1 MLKAIIIIICL
12 LFFIAG
18 SSLLL
23 FECFQ
28 IFKFNQIANQAE
40 LKLEI
45 NKNIDRKISQ
55 AIEPLQ
61 NIIKQEKAKR
71 EQTEIQTQ
79 EARKKADAQ
88 ISDLQQKIEDSKLP
102 DLTEIIFNWQPIIAN
117 ITCDFYYDTGQKYAT
132 QAGSG
137 VLRKN
142 PDTGK
147 IHVFTNKHVAVN
159 QEQYAP
165 KYCEIKFPD
174 QEKFK
179 IDNSSLDLVRISA
192 QGYDWATIDLKS
204 APSKIKNLAY
214 DFKVCENKP
223 EIGDDIVILGYP
235 AIGSETNITATEGIV
250 SGYDGDYY
258 ITSAKIEKG
267 NSGGTAIVLKN
278 NCHLGIPT
286 FAKVGQIESLSRIL
300 KSSKIFDLE

>member
-1 MLKAIIIIICL
+1 MPKIFIIIICFL
-12 LFFIAG
+12 VIIGSGLVFFEYNKIAKINHE
-18 SSLLL
+18 LDKINNN
-23 FECFQ
+23 FE
-28 IFKFNQIANQAE
+28 IY
-40 LKLEI
+40 KL
-45 NKNIDRKISQ
+45 IDQKISQ

-61 NIIKQEKAKR
+61 DIIAQEKSKR
-71 EQTEIQTQ
+71 EQVEVQRQ
-79 EARKKADAQ
+79 EDQKKADKQ
-88 ISDLQQKIEDSKLP
+88 ISDLEQKIEDSKSP
-102 DLTEIIFNWQPIIAN
+102 DLVKIISVWQPIIAN

-142 PDTGK
+142 PNSDK
-147 IHVFTNKHVAVN
+147 IQIFTNKHVAVN
-159 QEQYAP
+159 QEQFAP
-165 KYCEIKFPD
+165 KYCQIKFPD
-174 QEKFK
+174 QKKFE
-179 IDNSSLDLVRISA
+179 IDNSGLDLVRMSS
-192 QGYDWATIDLKS
+192 QGYDWATIDLKN
-204 APSKIKNLAY
+204 APTKIKNFAY
-214 DFKVCENKP
+214 DFEVCLSKP

-267 NSGGTAIVLKN
+267 NSGGTAILIKN